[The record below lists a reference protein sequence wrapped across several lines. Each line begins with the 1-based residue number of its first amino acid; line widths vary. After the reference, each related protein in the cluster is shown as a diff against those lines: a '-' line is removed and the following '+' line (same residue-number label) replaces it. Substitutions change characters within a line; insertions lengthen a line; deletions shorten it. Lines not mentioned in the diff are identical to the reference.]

1 MKEKQKQLP
10 SYTVIDHLLVFFS
23 ILAQKHTYKIHSPK
37 TKCTES
43 KLIECFGKK
52 KKLIACQKQQFFSRF
67 VFGSFDHKT
76 NKKSTYIL
84 WPKTIEK
91 KNQKKR
97 RKIETNPKQKNGST
111 FFYC

>member
-43 KLIECFGKK
+43 KLIECFGTKERKK
-52 KKLIACQKQQFFSRF
+52 EKKIDSLSETTILFSRF
-67 VFGSFDHKT
+67 LVP
-76 NKKSTYIL
+76 IR
-84 WPKTIEK
+84 P
-91 KNQKKR
+91 
-97 RKIETNPKQKNGST
+97 
-111 FFYC
+111 